1 MYKVLVADDEIIERK
16 GLSKILKKEF
26 NDEID
31 IIQASN
37 GRIAIK
43 KALEERPDI
52 IFMDI
57 KMPGINGI
65 EAMEKIQEKFNKSNI
80 VVISAYDS
88 FKYAQMALKNNAF
101 EYLLKPVKK
110 KDILNC
116 VYRLM
121 DFIKR
126 KKNNSNK
133 GKNLKEKLIKS
144 DLIIDSKIFD
154 YIKLNQIDKLK
165 IINKKN
171 IVDFNINKG
180 IIVLIEEKEID
191 NREKIIKY
199 FNSKFKENIKLI
211 NNFQLYFIIPEK
223 YIEKVEKINQDF
235 DIMLNYKFQEYNSL
249 NEISTRYYLL
259 NSSNKNDN
267 NEKIYPIALE
277 KDMLS
282 KIDLYLKEDALNLL
296 EKLFY
301 WIDRNIKSDLEKIKY
316 LESINTIVKRK
327 LFEKKEI
334 YEILSVKVINETH
347 LKKKITIIK
356 RNIKNIIT
364 RYTNKIEMSPTDDII
379 DLAKEYIDN
388 NFDKELTL
396 EKIAEEICI
405 SSYYFS
411 KLFKEKMNINFI
423 DYLTEIRIKKA
434 KKMLRN
440 SNYIIKKISKDVGY
454 NDPNYFSRVFKKY
467 TGESPSK
474 YRKKY

>member
-1 MYKVLVADDEIIERK
+1 MYKILVVDDEMIERK
-16 GLSKILKKEF
+16 GLNKILKKEF
-26 NDEID
+26 KDKID
-31 IIQASN
+31 IIHASN

-43 KALEERPDI
+43 KALEEKPDI

-65 EAMEKIQEKFNKSNI
+65 EAMKNIQEKFKKSNI

-88 FKYAQMALKNNAF
+88 FKYAQMALKNNAY
-101 EYLLKPVKK
+101 EYLLKPVKQ

-126 KKNNSNK
+126 KNNNKNK
-133 GKNLKEKLIKS
+133 DKILKEKLIES
-144 DLIIDSKIFD
+144 NLIIDSKIFD
-154 YIKLNQIDKLK
+154 YIKLNQIEKLE
-165 IINKKN
+165 IINKKD
-171 IVDFNINKG
+171 IIDFNIYKG
-180 IIVLIEEKEID
+180 IIVLIEEKEVD
-191 NREKIIKY
+191 NREKIIEY
-199 FNSKFKENIKLI
+199 FNLNFRENIKLI

-223 YIEKVEKINQDF
+223 YIEKIENINKDFEKR
-235 DIMLNYKFQEYNSL
+235 LEYKFKEYNSL
-249 NEISTRYYLL
+249 NEVSKKYYLL
-259 NSSNKNDN
+259 NNLNKKKNNDN
-267 NEKIYPIALE
+267 LYPITLE

-282 KIDLYLKEDALNLL
+282 KIDLFLKEDALKLL

-301 WIDRNIKSDLEKIKY
+301 WIDININSDLKKIKY
-316 LESINTIVKRK
+316 LESIESIVKRK

-334 YEILSVKVINETH
+334 YEILSVKIIDEENIN
-347 LKKKITIIK
+347 KKIAIIK
-356 RNIKNIIT
+356 KDIKSIIT
-364 RYTNKIEMSPTDDII
+364 RYTNKLEMSPTDDII

-405 SSYYFS
+405 SSFYFS

-423 DYLTEIRIKKA
+423 DYLTKIRIKKA

-440 SNYIIKKISKDVGY
+440 SSYIIKKISKDVGY